1 MKLTKLFK
9 PVILLA
15 VIILIAGCS
24 TAGNTAGK
32 MPQKNN
38 TTYLNTTEIP
48 ENITTP
54 DVVETSIGTLHFL
67 MVYPPGKP
75 PN

>member
-1 MKLTKLFK
+1 MKLTKLVK

-32 MPQKNN
+32 VPQGSNR
-38 TTYLNTTEIP
+38 TYLNTTDIP
-48 ENITTP
+48 ENITTA
-54 DVVETSIGTLHFL
+54 DVVETSIGTLHFFDG
-67 MVYPPGKP
+67 VPTKG
-75 PN
+75 NS